1 MPPKVHFGKAET
13 GGQTVLPEN
22 GYFNQCLKLRVL
34 STENPKVLIR
44 ECTVQESWTGSS
56 AVGNPFRKMGAQIT
70 FNVL

>member
-1 MPPKVHFGKAET
+1 MS
-13 GGQTVLPEN
+13 PEMN
-22 GYFNQCLKLRVL
+22 NCQAVSQILRVL